1 MALAETSSY
10 FLQPFDYFTLA
21 DPAMP
26 ISQKFVAAGYP
37 LCKSFVNPPSA
48 STDRSLRARWHR
60 QIKAREYETNIK
72 TFDGKATQ
80 GIHLRAI
87 VGKCSEAVP
96 VKSGHSNTRLQNVK
110 KMQY

>member
-48 STDRSLRARWHR
+48 STDRSLRAR
-60 QIKAREYETNIK
+60 
-72 TFDGKATQ
+72 
-80 GIHLRAI
+80 
-87 VGKCSEAVP
+87 
-96 VKSGHSNTRLQNVK
+96 
-110 KMQY
+110 